1 MHVVVTGG
9 GSAGHVTP
17 ALAVADV
24 LRNRGVMVSFVGGRS
39 GLEEGIVAPRGVPYF
54 GITGGKLRRYFS
66 LENLLDAGRVFVGIW
81 QAWRLL
87 GRLRPDVVFSKGG
100 FVAFPVVLAAW
111 LRGVP
116 VVVHESDFSP
126 GLANRLSAPFTEVI
140 CTSFA
145 DTRIDGFDGVVV
157 HTGSPVRRE
166 LLEGDASRG
175 RARLGFDDARPV
187 LLITGG
193 SLGALDLN
201 RTVAEALPQLLQ
213 RWQVVHV
220 CGSGRELPQA
230 QPGYAPFGYVDDG
243 WGDMLACADLVVS
256 RAGAN
261 AVFELLALR
270 KLQLLV
276 PLPATASRGD
286 QIENA
291 AYARAQGYCHVLR
304 NEALSGDALVQALD
318 DVWADR
324 EAFAR
329 RLSTFESPD
338 AAECVTDIIQDL
350 AAERS

>member
-17 ALAVADV
+17 ALAVAEV
-24 LRNRGVMVSFVGGRS
+24 LRSRGATVSFVGGRS
-39 GLEEGIVAPRGVPYF
+39 GLEEAIVAPRGLPYF

-66 LENLLDAGRVFVGIW
+66 IENLIDAGRVLLGMW

-100 FVAFPVVLAAW
+100 FVAFPVVLAGW

-126 GLANRLSAPFTEVI
+126 GLANRLSRPFTRVI

-145 DTRIDGFDGVVV
+145 DTSIEAFDGEVV

-166 LLEGDASRG
+166 LMEGEASRG
-175 RARLGFDDARPV
+175 RELLGFDDTRPI
-187 LLITGG
+187 LLVTGG
-193 SLGALDLN
+193 SLGAVDLN
-201 RTVAEALPQLLQ
+201 RAVAEALPQLLT

-220 CGSGRELPQA
+220 CGSARALPPA
-230 QPGYAPFGYVDDG
+230 RPGYAPFAYVDAG

-291 AYARAQGYCHVLR
+291 AYARSQGYCEVLR
-304 NEALSGDALVQALD
+304 NEALTGDALVQALD
-318 DVWADR
+318 ALWAGR
-324 EAFAR
+324 ERFAQ
-329 RLSTFESPD
+329 RLSTFHSPA
-338 AAECVTDIIQDL
+338 AAERVAGIIQDL